1 MKKAKFYI
9 LCSGLSLMIWSLM
22 SCGGPKQ
29 VQGTYEVTGSPGV
42 VANIVYAAN
51 GLGGNSTAN
60 NQTLPWQTTFTGY
73 ESEGNYQGT
82 YVFLSAV
89 NDAAPNS
96 STSVTITILENNS
109 TFQQPNYAIGG
120 GNPITLFGYF

>member
-9 LCSGLSLMIWSLM
+9 LCSSLSLMIWSLM

-89 NDAAPNS
+89 NDAPSNS
-96 STSVTITILENNS
+96 STSVTIAILEDTAS
-109 TFQQPNYAIGG
+109 FQQPNYAAGG